1 MMHYYYFIVAG
12 REIDETTRFYKV
24 RIGSSKQAQRDF
36 LYLTSYSVDNGHYF
50 SLLTHESID
59 FVCKVQ
65 YSLHIK
71 EIPWI
76 YCDARDLV
84 RAFKKDVQLIEE
96 SAAHKNADY
105 QRRFLDTNYRILS
118 NLRGAASPIR
128 KAEPR

>member
-12 REIDETTRFYKV
+12 REIDENTRFYKV

-36 LYLTSYSVDNGHYF
+36 LYLTSYSVDHGHYF
-50 SLLTHESID
+50 SILNDTSVE

-65 YSLHIK
+65 KSIHLK

-84 RAFKKDVQLIEE
+84 RALKKDVQLVEV
-96 SAAHKNADY
+96 SGVHKNADY
-105 QRRFLDTNYRILS
+105 QRKFLDINYRILS
-118 NLRGAASPIR
+118 NIRGAAFPIR
-128 KAEPR
+128 